1 MLIVRSTLRQKAKH
15 DGVTV
20 PHVTAPATST
30 VTYRDSISVVVLIV
44 ALGVAGVSAGFSA
57 GEFPKPFRLSDSGR
71 AKGWDEDETIEWQAQ
86 RMASRERGETA
97 KPELNLSKARD
108 KARSDPLK
116 KRARHRR
123 ELPPAEARLTEK
135 QRATSN
141 ATSGKLEALED
152 TSSGEMLTAF
162 REQPAFP
169 DTS

>member
-1 MLIVRSTLRQKAKH
+1 MQMEKKLRRFLREREVIRRCGYGRTQLNELIER
-15 DGVTV
+15 
-20 PHVTAPATST
+20 
-30 VTYRDSISVVVLIV
+30 
-44 ALGVAGVSAGFSA
+44 

-71 AKGWDEDETIEWQAQ
+71 AKGWDEDEIIEWQAQ

-108 KARSDPLK
+108 EARSDPLK

-123 ELPPAEARLTEK
+123 ELPEK
-135 QRATSN
+135 ERATSN

-152 TSSGEMLTAF
+152 TSSGEMLSAAF

>member
-1 MLIVRSTLRQKAKH
+1 MEKKLRRFLREREVIRRCGYGRTQLNELIER
-15 DGVTV
+15 
-20 PHVTAPATST
+20 
-30 VTYRDSISVVVLIV
+30 
-44 ALGVAGVSAGFSA
+44 

-71 AKGWDEDETIEWQAQ
+71 AKGWDEDEIIEWQAQ

-108 KARSDPLK
+108 EARSDPLK

-123 ELPPAEARLTEK
+123 ELPEK
-135 QRATSN
+135 ERATSN

-152 TSSGEMLTAF
+152 TSSGEMLSTAF

>member
-1 MLIVRSTLRQKAKH
+1 MIRLCGYGRSQLNDLIARG
-15 DGVTV
+15 D
-20 PHVTAPATST
+20 
-30 VTYRDSISVVVLIV
+30 
-44 ALGVAGVSAGFSA
+44 
-57 GEFPKPFRLSDSGR
+57 FPKPIKLSDTGR
-71 AKGWDEDETIEWQAQ
+71 AKAWIEDEIVAWQAQ

-97 KPELNLSKARD
+97 KPESNLSKARD

-135 QRATSN
+135 HWATSD

-152 TSSGEMLTAF
+152 TSSGEMLSTAF
-162 REQPAFP
+162 RGQPAFP

>member
-1 MLIVRSTLRQKAKH
+1 MQMEKKLRRFLREREVIRRCGYGRTQLDDLIAR
-15 DGVTV
+15 
-20 PHVTAPATST
+20 
-30 VTYRDSISVVVLIV
+30 
-44 ALGVAGVSAGFSA
+44 

-71 AKGWDEDETIEWQAQ
+71 AKGWDEDEIIEWQAQ

-123 ELPPAEARLTEK
+123 ELPPSEARLTEK

-152 TSSGEMLTAF
+152 TSSGEMLSTAF

>member
-1 MLIVRSTLRQKAKH
+1 MEKKLRRFLREREVIRRCGYGRTQLDDLIAR
-15 DGVTV
+15 
-20 PHVTAPATST
+20 
-30 VTYRDSISVVVLIV
+30 
-44 ALGVAGVSAGFSA
+44 

-71 AKGWDEDETIEWQAQ
+71 AKGWDEDEIIEWQAQ

-135 QRATSN
+135 QATSN
-141 ATSGKLEALED
+141 ATSRKLAALED
-152 TSSGEMLTAF
+152 TSSGEILSTAF
-162 REQPAFP
+162 REQRAFP

>member
-1 MLIVRSTLRQKAKH
+1 MQMEKKLRRFLRELEVIRRCGYGRSQLNELIEL
-15 DGVTV
+15 
-20 PHVTAPATST
+20 
-30 VTYRDSISVVVLIV
+30 
-44 ALGVAGVSAGFSA
+44 

-152 TSSGEMLTAF
+152 TSSGEMLSTAF